1 MRLALAHARAGTL
14 ELVRQPQ
21 FWVPSL
27 AFPAVFFLL
36 FGVTAAAQ
44 VVPHLPAGLG
54 SEVILAQF
62 LCFGV
67 LSIMFFQFGV
77 GIAEERRLP
86 WEVTLRVLP
95 LSASVRFAA
104 RVLVALLFSVGAL
117 VPVVTLAAL
126 TTSLRLGP
134 GEWVGYLGTV
144 LLGAVPFGLMG
155 ITLGYAA
162 TPKAALPIANLGF
175 LLLSFLG
182 GLFVPLAQLPD
193 LVARI
198 GPYLPSRHYLDLVL
212 GVLGGRED
220 GGGWQQPALFLLGW
234 TALFL
239 VAATYVYRRDQ
250 GIRYR

>member
-1 MRLALAHARAGTL
+1 MRLAWAHARAGTL
-14 ELVRQPQ
+14 ELARQPQ

-27 AFPAVFFLL
+27 AFPAMFFVL
-36 FGVTAAAQ
+36 FGISAADQ
-44 VVPHLPAGLG
+44 VVRFLPEGFG

-95 LSASVRFAA
+95 VGGSVRFLA

-117 VPVVTLAAL
+117 VPVITIALL
-126 TTSLRLGP
+126 TTELRLRP
-134 GEWVGYLGTV
+134 DEWVIYLGAV

-155 ITLGYAA
+155 ITLGYAT
-162 TPKAALPIANLGF
+162 TPRAALPIANIGF

-182 GLFVPLAQLPD
+182 GLFVPLDELPR
-193 LVARI
+193 LVESIA
-198 GPYLPSRHYLDLVL
+198 PYLPSRHYLDLVL
-212 GVLGGRED
+212 GVIGGRED
-220 GGGWQQPALFLLGW
+220 GGGWRQPALLLAGW
-234 TALFL
+234 AVLFL
-239 VAATYVYRRDQ
+239 AAAVLVYRRDQ

>member
-14 ELVRQPQ
+14 ELARQPQ

-27 AFPAVFFLL
+27 AFPALFFVL
-36 FGVTAAAQ
+36 FGVSAADR
-44 VVPHLPAGLG
+44 VVEFLPENLG

-95 LSASVRFAA
+95 VGGSMRFLG
-104 RVLVALLFSVGAL
+104 RVLVALAFSLAAVA
-117 VPVVTLAAL
+117 PVVLIAAL
-126 TTSLRLGP
+126 TTELRLGLA
-134 GEWVGYLGTV
+134 GWVVYLGAV

-162 TPKAALPIANLGF
+162 APKAALPIANIGF

-182 GLFVPLAQLPD
+182 GLFVPLDVLPGF
-193 LVARI
+193 VAKVA
-198 GPYLPSRHYLDLVL
+198 PYLPSRHYLDFVQ
-212 GVLGGRED
+212 GVIGGRED
-220 GGGWQQPALFLLGW
+220 GGGWQQPALYLAGW
-234 TALFL
+234 GALFL
-239 VAATYVYRRDQ
+239 ATAVLVYRRDQ
-250 GIRYR
+250 GIRFR